1 MNLYGSWFIE
11 FWRSGWN
18 VFDFIVD
25 LSGVLTMAQVAAL
38 KQLKMLRAFRIFRLF
53 KRIRSLN
60 KIVTALLK
68 AIPGVANA
76 FVIML
81 IVMAI
86 YAILAVEY
94 FSEFGQGTPT
104 ADFACVEHE
113 HCYLT
118 SKQIGIPGQP
128 NASTAILEVTAL
140 TTRDLPYGYE
150 YYGSFFKALY
160 TMFQV
165 LTGESWSEAV
175 ARPLIFGK
183 DGDSAPSWFSAV
195 FFVSFILLTQI
206 VLVNVVVA
214 VLLDQFVT
222 DPPKE
227 EAAETT
233 EPDATPPQAASGANG
248 MAPAPAPA
256 GAPEQHEG
264 GDAERETNVELQ
276 LSTLQQSVDALKGE
290 LKGMADMKQMID
302 AALLK
307 LGGGSAGAGDSHASP
322 ASGAIG
328 GGASSRGAA
337 APSCAPAAA
346 AKPPQ
351 SPGGKGEILTA

>member
-1 MNLYGSWFIE
+1 
-11 FWRSGWN
+11 
-18 VFDFIVD
+18 
-25 LSGVLTMAQVAAL
+25 
-38 KQLKMLRAFRIFRLF
+38 
-53 KRIRSLN
+53 
-60 KIVTALLK
+60 
-68 AIPGVANA
+68 
-76 FVIML
+76 
-81 IVMAI
+81 MAI

-118 SKQIGIPGQP
+118 TKQVGIPGQP

-140 TTRDLPYGYE
+140 TTRELPYGYE
-150 YYGSFFKALY
+150 YYGSFFRALY

-175 ARPLIFGK
+175 ARPLIFGR
-183 DGDSAPSWFSAV
+183 DGDSSPSWFSAI

-214 VLLDQFVT
+214 VLLDQYVT

-227 EAAETT
+227 EAPEPTEAE
-233 EPDATPPQAASGANG
+233 PTPRQAEAGVNG
-248 MAPAPAPA
+248 LAPAPASAPA
-256 GAPEQHEG
+256 GAPEQQQG
-264 GDAERETNVELQ
+264 GDAEREKNVELQ
-276 LSTLQQSVDALKGE
+276 LSSLQQSVDALKGE

-307 LGGGSAGAGDSHASP
+307 LGGGSAGAGGSHASP

-328 GGASSRGAA
+328 GGTSSRCAA

-351 SPGGKGEILTA
+351 SPGGGKG

>member
-1 MNLYGSWFIE
+1 
-11 FWRSGWN
+11 
-18 VFDFIVD
+18 
-25 LSGVLTMAQVAAL
+25 
-38 KQLKMLRAFRIFRLF
+38 
-53 KRIRSLN
+53 
-60 KIVTALLK
+60 
-68 AIPGVANA
+68 
-76 FVIML
+76 
-81 IVMAI
+81 MAI

-118 SKQIGIPGQP
+118 TKQVGIPGQP

-140 TTRDLPYGYE
+140 TTRELPYGYE
-150 YYGSFFKALY
+150 YYGSFFRALY

-175 ARPLIFGK
+175 ARPLIFGR
-183 DGDSAPSWFSAV
+183 DGDSSPSWFSAI

-227 EAAETT
+227 EAPEPTEAE
-233 EPDATPPQAASGANG
+233 PTPRQAEAGVNG
-248 MAPAPAPA
+248 LAPAPASAPA
-256 GAPEQHEG
+256 GAPEQQQG
-264 GDAERETNVELQ
+264 GDAEREKNVELQ
-276 LSTLQQSVDALKGE
+276 LSSLQQSVDALKGE

-307 LGGGSAGAGDSHASP
+307 LGGGSAGAGGSHASP

-328 GGASSRGAA
+328 GGTSSRCAA

-351 SPGGKGEILTA
+351 SPGGGKGEILTA